1 MHWWREKK
9 RLHSQRDG
17 FSAARAATFN
27 TSLYPHASIVEFH
40 VILIELMSNLKQTR
54 GFFFLWVIASWLLS
68 YGTKCTHTNQQHASS
83 SDPLLVQSHLNIPP
97 LVLTLEQ
104 LRAATISRPLS
115 PVFIYLWAQEEH
127 LVHFRGYVFS
137 NKVKLPA
144 QTKVIR
150 CARSKWP

>member
-1 MHWWREKK
+1 MERKK
-9 RLHSQRDG
+9 TIAL
-17 FSAARAATFN
+17 SARRFLCSTSGDLQHVSLSSRVHCRVSRHLNWINVKPETN
-27 TSLYPHASIVEFH
+27 TGV
-40 VILIELMSNLKQTR
+40 
-54 GFFFLWVIASWLLS
+54 FFLWVIASWLLS